1 MKISFP
7 KTTLKAAISSTA
19 TSLEQMAT
27 FNLPAY
33 SGPWDR
39 AAINH
44 FLRRTTLGHTYA
56 DVTSL
61 LDLSHADAVDLVLTD
76 PGMPSLPINYDEEN
90 DPNVPIGETWVETPL
105 ASGVNGGYRR
115 RSMQSWIMRQAME
128 SGLNVK
134 ERMVI
139 FWHNHFVTAN
149 IADRRFTWEYMK
161 TIHQHG
167 LGNFKAFV
175 DAITIDPSML
185 RYLNGN
191 VNTKNAP
198 NENYARE
205 LLELFTIG
213 KGPLAG
219 PGDYTNYTE
228 DDIVAIARVLTGWR
242 DRGHN
247 SSTNPVY
254 IEFRPEQHD
263 TDTKQLSHRF
273 DNQVIENA
281 DENEYKVLLD
291 IIFSKDEVARYMCR
305 KFYRYFVSDQ
315 IDEAIESNVIEPL
328 AQIMIANNYEIAPTL
343 EALFLSDAF
352 MKEDIRGV
360 LIKNP
365 MEFLMSTIKSTGVN
379 FDQNNMQTYHT
390 IHYSVF
396 FRLRDMQMEIYNHDS
411 VAGWQAYYQAPGFS
425 RLWLSAV
432 TMPQRQYVTD
442 RFTRYQYNNSGIGY
456 RIYPLDVIENL
467 PNPYDPNVMITD
479 LAELFYPN
487 EITENQV
494 NFLKSIL
501 IPGLPDFEWTTEYAD
516 YLADPDNVNLKNA
529 VEDKLRD
536 LFQAMMSLSE
546 FYLF

>member
-1 MKISFP
+1 MSFP
-7 KTTLKAAISSTA
+7 KTTLKAAICSSA
-19 TSLEQMAT
+19 SSLEQMAT

-33 SGPWDR
+33 AGPWDR

-90 DPNVPIGETWVETPL
+90 EPNVPIGETWVETPL

-228 DDIVAIARVLTGWR
+228 DDIVAIARILTGWR

-247 SSTNPVY
+247 SFTNPVY

-263 TDTKQLSHRF
+263 TDSKQLSHRF

-281 DENEYKVLLD
+281 NENEYKVLLD

-328 AQIMIANNYEIAPTL
+328 AQIMITNNYEIAPTL

-352 MKEDIRGV
+352 MKEDVRGV

-411 VAGWQAYYQAPGFS
+411 VAGWQAYYQAPGYS

>member
-1 MKISFP
+1 M
-7 KTTLKAAISSTA
+7 
-19 TSLEQMAT
+19 
-27 FNLPAY
+27 
-33 SGPWDR
+33 
-39 AAINH
+39 
-44 FLRRTTLGHTYA
+44 
-56 DVTSL
+56 
-61 LDLSHADAVDLVLTD
+61 
-76 PGMPSLPINYDEEN
+76 
-90 DPNVPIGETWVETPL
+90 
-105 ASGVNGGYRR
+105 
-115 RSMQSWIMRQAME
+115 
-128 SGLNVK
+128 
-134 ERMVI
+134 
-139 FWHNHFVTAN
+139 
-149 IADRRFTWEYMK
+149 
-161 TIHQHG
+161 
-167 LGNFKAFV
+167 
-175 DAITIDPSML
+175 
-185 RYLNGN
+185 
-191 VNTKNAP
+191 
-198 NENYARE
+198 
-205 LLELFTIG
+205 
-213 KGPLAG
+213 
-219 PGDYTNYTE
+219 
-228 DDIVAIARVLTGWR
+228 
-242 DRGHN
+242 
-247 SSTNPVY
+247 
-254 IEFRPEQHD
+254 
-263 TDTKQLSHRF
+263 
-273 DNQVIENA
+273 
-281 DENEYKVLLD
+281 D

-487 EITENQV
+487 EITENQL